1 MQANRLEPLGRDL
14 TQRLRLEI
22 DRMSPPATPAW
33 VPPERAESSRW
44 WRAGIG
50 AFAPGALLVAVV
62 LYVSL
67 VVGSTNAGDWAQQA
81 GNSIRSSFTQP
92 GTQSPNPQTSAKPSP
107 GRSQTSPS
115 APSTGGQ
122 VSGGQVS
129 GGQVSGGQVSGGQ
142 VSGGQASSSGHTRDS
157 DSPGQ
162 ARSSGQRY
170 GPETHAASIH
180 AKTTKHPDTRVP
192 SGKGK

>member
-129 GGQVSGGQVSGGQ
+129 GAQVSGGQ